1 MSDDNIG
8 FVEQISFFL
17 CNTKKRKKKPHTQ
30 NKVKENE
37 KWPVIVTPS
46 DCSRPRKRAGMHEKV
61 GRENKRISSD
71 YYYQTKAKPLNFT
84 LCQIS

>member
-1 MSDDNIG
+1 MMALLENRDACKIG
-8 FVEQISFFL
+8 AFEILGEWARNPHFIP
-17 CNTKKRKKKPHTQ
+17 TKV
-30 NKVKENE
+30 NEN
-37 KWPVIVTPS
+37 WPVMVTPS
-46 DCSRPRKRAGMHEKV
+46 DCSTSRKRAAMHEKG